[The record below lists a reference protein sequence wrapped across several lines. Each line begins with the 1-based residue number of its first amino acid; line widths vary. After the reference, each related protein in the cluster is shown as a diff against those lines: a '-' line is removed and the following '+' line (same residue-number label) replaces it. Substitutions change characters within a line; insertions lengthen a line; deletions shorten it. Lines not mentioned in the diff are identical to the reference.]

1 MTSESYIDADEIY
14 YAYYMKHISGPW
26 TAESR
31 DWLTAQGEEFA
42 PMLAVQRR
50 VARGE
55 LSSEAMLPTAH
66 YSKNTT
72 FTNRSCR
79 TTSTTI

>member
-55 LSSEAMLPTAH
+55 LSNEAMLPTAH
-66 YSKNTT
+66 CSRSTI
-72 FTNRSCR
+72 FTSRSCK
-79 TTSTTI
+79 TISTTT